1 MDTENHSIRLI
12 SVNDGLINT
21 IGGGVGGPHGD
32 GSEPLK
38 AGMARPHGVVVGP
51 DNEIYIADSENH
63 RIRIIKQN

>member
-21 IGGGVGGPHGD
+21 IGGGVEGPHGD